1 MANRIHM
8 RAVERAVQIADGDMR
23 LAMYLDVSP
32 FLVNAWIEGKTDV
45 PAALFLKIVDII
57 VDYGSP
63 QRGAIPAALLDVFK
77 HRRAA
82 NG

>member
-23 LAMYLDVSP
+23 LAMYLEVSP

-45 PAALFLKIVDII
+45 PAAMFLKIVDII
-57 VDYGSP
+57 VDYSASR
-63 QRGAIPAALLDVFK
+63 RGTIPAALVDAFK
-77 HRRAA
+77 HRKAA